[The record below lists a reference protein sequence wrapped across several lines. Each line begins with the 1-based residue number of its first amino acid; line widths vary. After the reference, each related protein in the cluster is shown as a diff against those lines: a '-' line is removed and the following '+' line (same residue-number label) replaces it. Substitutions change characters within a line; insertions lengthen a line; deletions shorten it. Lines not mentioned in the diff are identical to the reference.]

1 MQIEDKE
8 VLVENVEVFLNK
20 KLLLTVMIVSA
31 LSVIL
36 AGFLS
41 YVFSDSI
48 WTLLLSLI
56 FAITLGLLINYFLV
70 VSSKIITRVDVN
82 LKLEEKSEDLHS
94 VMKME

>member
-1 MQIEDKE
+1 MEIEDKE
-8 VLVENVEVFLNK
+8 VLVDNVEVFLNK
-20 KLLLTVMIVSA
+20 KLMLTIMIMSA
-31 LSVIL
+31 FSVIL

-56 FAITLGLLINYFLV
+56 FAITLGLLINYFLII
-70 VSSKIITRVDVN
+70 SSKIITSVDVN

>member
-1 MQIEDKE
+1 MEIEGKE
-8 VLVENVEVFLNK
+8 VSVKDVEVFLNK
-20 KLLLTVMIVSA
+20 KLMLTIMVVSG

-41 YVFSDSI
+41 FVFSDSL
-48 WTLLLSLI
+48 WSLLLSLV
-56 FAITLGLLINYFLV
+56 FAITLGLLINYFLI
-70 VSSKIITRVDVN
+70 VSSKVITRVDVN

>member
-1 MQIEDKE
+1 MEIEGKE
-8 VLVENVEVFLNK
+8 VSVENVEVFLNK
-20 KLLLTVMIVSA
+20 KLMLTIMVVA
-31 LSVIL
+31 GLSVIL

-41 YVFSDSI
+41 FVFSDSL
-48 WTLLLSLI
+48 WTLLLSLV
-56 FAITLGLLINYFLV
+56 FAITLGLLINYFLI